1 MTTISS
7 VNRASET
14 RRARRAVPLI
24 TCTLFR
30 DPSGTYVP
38 TPDTPRSRAPTLPR
52 SPHPTLTP
60 TSPRPRTPR
69 PNLTPIRPH
78 PRPALALH
86 TPASHSPPRLHAPHP
101 GFTLP
106 TQNSACNSITLDFNI
121 PRKRCNSNDH
131 NSIFEIDPGELHA
144 RLLGN
149 HDTTTVDTTPSTPP
163 PRSAEAATGE
173 PGHGL
178 VKNVERI
185 RRGRAVSS
193 RAPGPSTTR
202 PGRACRPRW
211 SAESG

>member
-1 MTTISS
+1 MH
-7 VNRASET
+7 A
-14 RRARRAVPLI
+14 
-24 TCTLFR
+24 F
-30 DPSGTYVP
+30 SGSIGDLR
-38 TPDTPRSRAPTLPR
+38 PDSRHPALPRSHAPTLPT
-52 SPHPTLTP
+52 SHPHSDLAPSSHSTPQPHPDPTP
-60 TSPRPRTPR
+60 PSPRPRTP
-69 PNLTPIRPH
+69 H
-78 PRPALALH
+78 PGFTLP
-86 TPASHSPPRLHAPHP
+86 TPASRSPPRLHAPHP

>member
-1 MTTISS
+1 MRQKRDARGRQFRSS
-7 VNRASET
+7 
-14 RRARRAVPLI
+14 RARFFGIHR
-24 TCTLFR
+24 
-30 DPSGTYVP
+30 GP
-38 TPDTPRSRAPTLPR
+38 TSRREAARVDRTTRPTLPT
-52 SPHPTLTP
+52 SHPHSNLAPSSHSTPQPHPDPTP
-60 TSPRPRTPR
+60 PSPRPRT
-69 PNLTPIRPH
+69 
-78 PRPALALH
+78 
-86 TPASHSPPRLHAPHP
+86 PHP

-106 TQNSACNSITLDFNI
+106 TQNSACNSITLNFNI
-121 PRKRCNSNDH
+121 PHKRCNSNDH

-178 VKNVERI
+178 VEEAEQI

-193 RAPGPSTTR
+193 RAPSPSTTR

>member
-1 MTTISS
+1 MRQKRDARGRQFRSS
-7 VNRASET
+7 
-14 RRARRAVPLI
+14 RARFFGIHRGPTSRREAARVDRTTRPTSHPHSDLA
-24 TCTLFR
+24 
-30 DPSGTYVP
+30 PSSHS
-38 TPDTPRSRAPTLPR
+38 TPQ
-52 SPHPTLTP
+52 PHPDRTP
-60 TSPRPRTPR
+60 PSPRPRT
-69 PNLTPIRPH
+69 
-78 PRPALALH
+78 
-86 TPASHSPPRLHAPHP
+86 PHP

-106 TQNSACNSITLDFNI
+106 TQNSACNSITLNFNI
-121 PRKRCNSNDH
+121 PHKRCNSNDH

-178 VKNVERI
+178 VEEAEQI

-193 RAPGPSTTR
+193 RAPSPSTTR